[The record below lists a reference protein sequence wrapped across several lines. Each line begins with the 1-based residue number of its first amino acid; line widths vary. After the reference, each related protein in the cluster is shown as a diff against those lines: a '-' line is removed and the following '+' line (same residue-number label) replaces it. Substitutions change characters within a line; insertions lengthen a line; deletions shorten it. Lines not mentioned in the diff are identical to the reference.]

1 MCHPPAVQAFSL
13 GKRQRQCS
21 AVACGVK
28 GFALATRAH
37 PAALLDNVEDLEAG
51 TASLR
56 LYGALPHTLTQFQ
69 CQLLS
74 PWVVVPLKHFQFFVP
89 GDSRQFQHI
98 RQLASQPRR
107 TFMPKVVE
115 VEIF

>member
-1 MCHPPAVQAFSL
+1 MGDGGCHPPAVQAFPL
-13 GKRQRQCS
+13 GSDSAMR

-56 LYGALPHTLTQFQ
+56 LHGALPHT
-69 CQLLS
+69 
-74 PWVVVPLKHFQFFVP
+74 P
-89 GDSRQFQHI
+89 I
-98 RQLASQPRR
+98 QPSFSAKSSARGW
-107 TFMPKVVE
+107 
-115 VEIF
+115 